1 MKEDEL
7 YYVYFDV
14 DPGYGYYLTD
24 NTPIKVTLP
33 EGYRAN
39 GMFDKAVTYNVIYKG
54 DWYSYSPI
62 SQKYRIENVLEA
74 NCEGKEYGINID
86 IKEPVLGDRP
96 AANAGYAA
104 PTRIPANTKVVSMQ
118 WLGPDGKPM
127 GTYDKFEVGKWYT
140 IDLKI
145 AFEGATEHGHVY
157 PKTIEILW

>member
-62 SQKYRIENVLEA
+62 SQKYR
-74 NCEGKEYGINID
+74 D
-86 IKEPVLGDRP
+86 
-96 AANAGYAA
+96 
-104 PTRIPANTKVVSMQ
+104 
-118 WLGPDGKPM
+118 
-127 GTYDKFEVGKWYT
+127 
-140 IDLKI
+140 
-145 AFEGATEHGHVY
+145 
-157 PKTIEILW
+157 